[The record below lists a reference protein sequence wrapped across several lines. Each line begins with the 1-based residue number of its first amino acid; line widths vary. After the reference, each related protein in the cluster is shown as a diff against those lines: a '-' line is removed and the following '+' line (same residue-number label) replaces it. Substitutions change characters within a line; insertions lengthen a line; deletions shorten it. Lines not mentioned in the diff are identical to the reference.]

1 MLSPPRWTS
10 SSTLCT
16 IRRVSGQREPVDL
29 CRRPAAIR
37 RPCGCC
43 CCWTCS
49 GRAKPTAAVA
59 VAATSL
65 ALAAAKPSALAAVIA
80 ASVALA
86 AASVAL
92 AAATKPSAVAAVAAS
107 RVSGARTPKCPL
119 AGPT

>member
-1 MLSPPRWTS
+1 VSPWTCAAG
-10 SSTLCT
+10 LPPFGV
-16 IRRVSGQREPVDL
+16 RVRL
-29 CRRPAAIR
+29 L
-37 RPCGCC
+37 C